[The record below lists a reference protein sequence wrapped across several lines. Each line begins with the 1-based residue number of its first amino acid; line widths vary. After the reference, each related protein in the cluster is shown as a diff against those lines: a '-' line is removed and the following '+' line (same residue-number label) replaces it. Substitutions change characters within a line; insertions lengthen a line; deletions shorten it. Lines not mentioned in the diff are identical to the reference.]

1 MVCGCGNHD
10 CRMSPWSHAKSVWRL
25 LGPGFVTG
33 SSDDDPSGI
42 ATYSQTG
49 AQFGYSQLWLA
60 LWMLPFM
67 VAIQEVC
74 GRVGVV
80 TGRGLYRQ
88 CRATLTRHCR
98 YSLRVTVTCCHSCFR
113 HGAYDGRATITGTRT
128 D

>member
-1 MVCGCGNHD
+1 
-10 CRMSPWSHAKSVWRL
+10 MSPWSRAKSAWRL

-33 SSDDDPSGI
+33 SSDDDPSGN

-74 GRVGVV
+74 G
-80 TGRGLYRQ
+80 
-88 CRATLTRHCR
+88 
-98 YSLRVTVTCCHSCFR
+98 
-113 HGAYDGRATITGTRT
+113 GAVQ
-128 D
+128 